1 MYFLPYHILYF
12 IKCTS
17 HKPLLTEE
25 LVKVEVVAARQNE
38 FFIERA
44 EFLITIKKSNL
55 LRVHCIVPGV
65 SQCEHREVH

>member
-1 MYFLPYHILYF
+1 M
-12 IKCTS
+12 
-17 HKPLLTEE
+17 
-25 LVKVEVVAARQNE
+25 KVEVVAARRNE